1 MGTLQRRQAD
11 MEETGRLGGGKQ
23 AQRRKAGSERTGRVG
38 GGRHTTEEES
48 KHGE

>member
-1 MGTLQRRQAD
+1 